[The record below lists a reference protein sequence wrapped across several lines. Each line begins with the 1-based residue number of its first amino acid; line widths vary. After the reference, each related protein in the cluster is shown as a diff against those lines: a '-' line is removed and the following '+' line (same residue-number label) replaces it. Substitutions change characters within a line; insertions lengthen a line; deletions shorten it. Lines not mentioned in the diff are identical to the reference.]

1 MANYPR
7 KSANSAQKAAGRPQ
21 IPEKC
26 RKCAMLTMPEVHAL
40 HGTEGTSE
48 RCYDPSVCRSRRSHA
63 RKSDQ
68 NNYNRRIQHQK
79 KKLQSQRSDFATAL
93 LSDVATSLPAG
104 SDSESSA
111 LTISPLTQSIHSP
124 LSVPLPKAIAQRYYA
139 ILLLYREPRYRG
151 RVHAIRAQVWQGSD
165 LVNEIDGEHCIG
177 MTPGDVVH
185 YVEAMLALLKEVYNI
200 GYFADIEQ
208 LDPDYCPIRPCPRHS
223 ARFMQLQP

>member
-1 MANYPR
+1 LHGGIDMAKSPR
-7 KSANSAQKAAGRPQ
+7 KSVEAGKKLAGRPQ

-26 RKCAMLTMPEVHAL
+26 RKCAMLTMPQVHAL
-40 HGTEGTSE
+40 HGAEGSGE
-48 RCYDPSVCRSRRSHA
+48 RCYEPSVCRSRRSHA
-63 RKSDQ
+63 RKSEQ
-68 NNYNRRIQHQK
+68 NNYNRRIQHKQK
-79 KKLQSQRSDFATAL
+79 QRQSQQSDFAAAL
-93 LSDVATSLPAG
+93 LSDAPPLGSEATPSLSTLFAHP
-104 SDSESSA
+104 
-111 LTISPLTQSIHSP
+111 P

-177 MTPGDVVH
+177 MTPGDVIH

-200 GYFADIEQ
+200 PYFADIEQ

-223 ARFMQLQP
+223 ARFVQLQV